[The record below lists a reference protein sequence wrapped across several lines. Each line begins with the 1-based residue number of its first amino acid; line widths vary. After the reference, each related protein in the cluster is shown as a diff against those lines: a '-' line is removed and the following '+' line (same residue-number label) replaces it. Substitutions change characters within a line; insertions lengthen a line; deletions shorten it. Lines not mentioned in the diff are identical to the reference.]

1 MASGNLIW
9 IFIICGIIVLATAA
23 AVILRAVRHDEDD
36 AFLPEAPPEPAPAPA
51 TPRPAA
57 PRPDASGS
65 AAARPELRAET
76 LRPTPVRP
84 PRPEEKQLFRYAG
97 KRADWWV
104 CPNCACENDPD
115 RTHCRVCLWDRSV
128 EVK

>member
-9 IFIICGIIVLATAA
+9 VFIIGGIIVLATAA
-23 AVILRAVRHDEDD
+23 VVILRALRHDEDD
-36 AFLPEAPPEPAPAPA
+36 AELPEAPPAPAPA
-51 TPRPAA
+51 PRPAA
-57 PRPDASGS
+57 PGGAPRPVSS
-65 AAARPELRAET
+65 SVPKPEMHAET
-76 LRPTPVRP
+76 LRPAPVRL
-84 PRPEEKQLFRYAG
+84 PRPEEKQLFRYSG

-104 CPNCACENDPD
+104 CPNCACENDPG